1 MLLLLGPAPFFVIL
15 SAGLPAVTHCSPQS
29 TQEAHVSRPG
39 RLRAESLGKRST
51 SRDGTSGRLSA
62 YRISRQDGRRDCLGR
77 VNSRGMELAGPG
89 KHVHVKVAA
98 VRPAQTRR
106 YLDVAAALAVSAGL
120 LQIAR
125 HPEVPLTIG

>member
-1 MLLLLGPAPFFVIL
+1 MK
-15 SAGLPAVTHCSPQS
+15 AG
-29 TQEAHVSRPG
+29 
-39 RLRAESLGKRST
+39 
-51 SRDGTSGRLSA
+51 
-62 YRISRQDGRRDCLGR
+62 ISWGRRDCLVR

>member
-1 MLLLLGPAPFFVIL
+1 MKKALTG
-15 SAGLPAVTHCSPQS
+15 
-29 TQEAHVSRPG
+29 
-39 RLRAESLGKRST
+39 SLGKMA
-51 SRDGTSGRLSA
+51 G
-62 YRISRQDGRRDCLGR
+62 DCLGR